1 MLKPGDRAPEVVAF
15 DQHGEP
21 FTLSSALG
29 AKHVVLFFY
38 PKAETRVCT
47 QEACSFRDH
56 YEAFMSAEATVIGI
70 SHDPVEKQRRFAQ
83 RYQLPFRLLSD
94 PDGTAARTFGLT
106 KWMGLLNDRVT
117 FVIDRTGIIR
127 AVVQGRF
134 RSEHHVQEALE
145 NLRQRKV

>member
-1 MLKPGDRAPEVVAF
+1 MIKPGETAPDF
-15 DQHGEP
+15 TLSDQDGVP
-21 FTLSSALG
+21 FTLSAELAHG
-29 AKHVVLFFY
+29 PLVLFFY
-38 PKAETRVCT
+38 PKAETHVCT
-47 QEACSFRDH
+47 LEACSFRDH

-70 SHDPVEKQRRFAQ
+70 SHDPVETQRRFAQ

-94 PDGTAARTFGLT
+94 PDGTAARAFGLT
-106 KWMGLLNDRVT
+106 KWLGLLNDRVT